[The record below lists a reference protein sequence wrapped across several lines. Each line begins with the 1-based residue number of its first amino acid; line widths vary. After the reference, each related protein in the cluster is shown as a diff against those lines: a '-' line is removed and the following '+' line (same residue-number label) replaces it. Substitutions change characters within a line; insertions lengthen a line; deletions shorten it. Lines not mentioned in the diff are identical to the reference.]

1 MEFTEVAS
9 GIVHKSALNGDD
21 VFVFDTGVAVYVWIG
36 KGASPQE
43 KARYNAVTQP
53 HTPAHCTLLTCGRNR
68 GMGYAQDY
76 VKKYNRPDY
85 LPISRVYQGGENEV
99 FEASFD

>member
-43 KARYNAVTQP
+43 KARYNAATQP
-53 HTPAHCTLLTCGRNR
+53 HTPCTLLTCGRNR